1 MRDRKGTYGRPSL
14 RAMLTTKLV
23 FSGDAHTMT
32 SSSMKDEQQLETG
45 LPADDEA
52 THSADDG
59 PRCKP

>member
-1 MRDRKGTYGRPSL
+1 MRDRNGTYGRPSL

-23 FSGDAHTMT
+23 FSDDAHTMM
-32 SSSMKDEQQLETG
+32 SSSMKDEQLETG

-52 THSADDG
+52 THYADDG